1 MTEEDFKPQRVK
13 IKRGSTSGQTWER
26 NVGQKWA
33 SSQYQSVGQQR
44 THEEHSLFFADSS
57 GNDQGAREFS
67 KEAGLLSVQK
77 APELGQTAECGGEQL
92 GAEDPTRTNLE
103 EITAGHPH
111 PPSL

>member
-1 MTEEDFKPQRVK
+1 MG
-13 IKRGSTSGQTWER
+13 KRGKGMSAR
-26 NVGQKWA
+26 NGPRVNIRALDNKGLTRNTA
-33 SSQYQSVGQQR
+33 C
-44 THEEHSLFFADSS
+44 FFADSS